1 MLILF
6 LSALPASEVEKKIIE
21 FDIEGRIPKPFNLDD
36 LQIIDD
42 FLK

>member
-6 LSALPASEVEKKIIE
+6 LSVLPASEVEKKIFE
-21 FDIEGRIPKPFNLDD
+21 FDIEGRILKPFNLDD
-36 LQIIDD
+36 LKIIDD